1 MKKRGF
7 VLAAALL
14 VILLIAAL
22 VAGVFV
28 ATAEETQ
35 ITSTSATRAQALVA
49 AESALAGELGSW
61 NHRASQQIGIGGC
74 ELSTVSDGQMGVR
87 LTTTRL
93 DSTLYSIVAEA
104 RSPSSNSRAIR
115 RVGVIVIVKI
125 AADSSINVDPIPDRW
140 WSEFL

>member
-14 VILLIAAL
+14 VILLIATL

-61 NHRASQQIGIGGC
+61 NHRASQQIGIGGS